1 MVEQGL
7 QLLLHVCDFDE
18 SYCDSSIQIV
28 FAVFISY
35 NLAPKFESFI
45 VLILCRIFAY
55 HTVSML
61 EQSNQKLLE
70 QYGVEA
76 ISQFA
81 QVNRERL
88 TRLAQIAF
96 AYISIFHFR
105 LKKQAKL
112 LITKKTVI

>member
-1 MVEQGL
+1 MVEQEL
-7 QLLLHVCDFDE
+7 QLLLHVCDLDE

-88 TRLAQIAF
+88 TRLAQWGDQNSIRV
-96 AYISIFHFR
+96 YIDSSFP
-105 LKKQAKL
+105 LEETGKAL
-112 LITKKTVI
+112 DY